1 MGVAMANTNR
11 PLSPHLQVYRPQ
23 LTSMMSILH
32 RATGVGLAGGLILM
46 LWWLVSLASGPEYY
60 DYVMGI
66 AGSWFGRLV
75 MLGFTWALFYHL
87 CNGLRHLYWDAGWGF
102 EIESVYRSGYMTLIG
117 SVVLTVGSWVLAYS
131 VGM

>member
-32 RATGVGLAGGLILM
+32 RASGVGLAGGLILM
-46 LWWLVSLASGPEYY
+46 LWWLVALASGPEYY
-60 DYVMGI
+60 DYVLGI
-66 AGSWFGRLV
+66 AGSWIGRLV

-87 CNGLRHLYWDAGWGF
+87 CNGLRHLYWDAGWGL
-102 EIESVYRSGYMTLIG
+102 EIPSVYRTGYMTLIG
-117 SVVLTVGSWVLAYS
+117 SVVLTVGSWIIAYS
-131 VGM
+131 VGV